1 MKYIFKKITN
11 LFFFFPKS
19 VQNKLIRHLFKNF
32 SEISN
37 YFWTYNFRPKFFKD
51 IHIKHRNYSK
61 QRVAILLQGPVIFE
75 DNFTEETI
83 KIYKKNFPSAI
94 IILSTW
100 EEHKNKIYKK
110 FSNLGIFL
118 IFNKKPKFSGPKID
132 KFTDSNINYQ
142 IISTKSGISLA
153 KKKKIKYILKTR
165 TDCRLYS
172 NNYINYLVNLLKL
185 FPAQSKSQ
193 KFRIISTNF
202 TLKYRLY
209 NFSDILI
216 FGYVDDMIKYF
227 NLNIIETNDVYFNYL
242 NYLNLNC
249 SNKDKTIFNFTKFV
263 PEVFLFMSYLNK
275 LNEKVLFTTNNYYNL
290 LSKYCIIIDNSHL
303 DLFWNKHNK
312 EFEYREKNYNNI
324 NFSEWLELY
333 LANNNNKIK

>member
-51 IHIKHRNYSK
+51 IHIKHRNYSQ

-153 KKKKIKYILKTR
+153 KKKK
-165 TDCRLYS
+165 
-172 NNYINYLVNLLKL
+172 N
-185 FPAQSKSQ
+185 
-193 KFRIISTNF
+193 
-202 TLKYRLY
+202 
-209 NFSDILI
+209 
-216 FGYVDDMIKYF
+216 
-227 NLNIIETNDVYFNYL
+227 
-242 NYLNLNC
+242 
-249 SNKDKTIFNFTKFV
+249 
-263 PEVFLFMSYLNK
+263 
-275 LNEKVLFTTNNYYNL
+275 
-290 LSKYCIIIDNSHL
+290 
-303 DLFWNKHNK
+303 
-312 EFEYREKNYNNI
+312 
-324 NFSEWLELY
+324 
-333 LANNNNKIK
+333 